1 MTFSQSSL
9 FFKLSF
15 FLLVII
21 TFALGGTFS
30 VTNAQSSAGLGINPP
45 VFDPEREVEPG
56 EVLQYSLR
64 INNLENNERELFV
77 STRDI
82 LTVQDGGVPVFASED
97 SEPTGFELSDWLSF
111 SEDRFLIEP
120 NGTKSIDVLIMV
132 PDDAPP
138 GSHFGAI
145 NISSQAPRIEQ
156 TGAAVAYG
164 VNGIVT
170 IRVAGD
176 ALESALI
183 RSFSTD
189 RFIFSNKDVTF
200 TARIENEG
208 NVLVRPFGLIEVR
221 NMYGADVAQ
230 IDFNSSRASVF
241 PNTDRSF
248 SSKWEEDG
256 LGFGRYEA
264 VISLSYGPDGARRSI
279 STTASFWILPMSILG
294 PGIAVLVTL
303 LLITYIF
310 TRLYIK
316 RTLRT
321 HGVGRRRGLQRRS
334 SGAPFGLLVLLSMLI
349 VTALFLL
356 VLLVLFA

>member
-1 MTFSQSSL
+1 MAF
-9 FFKLSF
+9 LSF
-15 FLLVII
+15 SSYRTFFFIVVSSIFFI
-21 TFALGGTFS
+21 TCFGITAH
-30 VTNAQSSAGLGINPP
+30 AQSSAGIGINPP
-45 VFDPEREVEPG
+45 VFDPERAVEPG
-56 EVLQYSLR
+56 EALQYSLR
-64 INNLENNERELFV
+64 VSNLENAERELFV
-77 STRDI
+77 TTRDI
-82 LTVQDGGVPVFASED
+82 STVGEGGVPEFATPD

-111 SEDRFLIEP
+111 SEDTFIIGP
-120 NGTKSIDVLIMV
+120 NETKSIDVLIMV

-138 GSHFGAI
+138 GSHFGAV
-145 NISSQAPRIEQ
+145 NISSQAPQLEQ
-156 TGAAVAYG
+156 TGAAVSYG

-189 RFIFSNKDVTF
+189 RFIYSNKDVTF

-221 NMYGADVAQ
+221 NMYGAEVAQ

-241 PNTDRSF
+241 PNTARSF
-248 SSKWEEDG
+248 SANWEEDG

-279 STTASFWILPMSILG
+279 STTASFWILPMSIIG
-294 PGIAVLVTL
+294 PGIAILVTL
-303 LLITYIF
+303 LLCTYIF
-310 TRLYIK
+310 VRLYI
-316 RTLRT
+316 RRALRT
-321 HGVGRRRGLQRRS
+321 QSAGRRRSGQGRS
-334 SGAPFGLLVLLSMLI
+334 SGIPFGLLVIVSMLT

-356 VLLVLFA
+356 TLLVLFA